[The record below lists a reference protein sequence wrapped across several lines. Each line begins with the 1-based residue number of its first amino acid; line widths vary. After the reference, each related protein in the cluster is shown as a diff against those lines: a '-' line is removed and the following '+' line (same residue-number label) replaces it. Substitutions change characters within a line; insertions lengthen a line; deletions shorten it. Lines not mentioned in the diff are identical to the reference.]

1 MPGVFVMAV
10 AIAVAGPFV
19 IAGLSRCSGMLVVF
33 VTVAVARL
41 CGRSFYHRRRIVCH
55 RRLFYRWRIVHDR
68 RSIHHWRAIHNRWS
82 IHPRR
87 ALPRP
92 PGGFGP
98 RGGPTLG
105 GGPGTGGGPPPGA
118 GA

>member
-41 CGRSFYHRRRIVCH
+41 CGRSFYHRRRIVYH
-55 RRLFYRWRIVHDR
+55 RRLFYRWRIVQDR
-68 RSIHHWRAIHNRWS
+68 RSIHHWRAIHDRWS
-82 IHPRR
+82 IHHWRAVYDRR
-87 ALPRP
+87 GIYPRP
-92 PGGFGP
+92 GIYA
-98 RGGPTLG
+98 R
-105 GGPGTGGGPPPGA
+105 
-118 GA
+118 